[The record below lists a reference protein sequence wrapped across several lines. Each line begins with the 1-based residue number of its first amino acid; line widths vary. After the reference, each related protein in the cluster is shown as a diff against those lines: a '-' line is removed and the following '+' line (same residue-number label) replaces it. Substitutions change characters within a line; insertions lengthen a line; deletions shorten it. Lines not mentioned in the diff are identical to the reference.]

1 MVSHSNREWRLIR
14 SDAWLASLLTWVAP
28 VLFILVWWIFSAGLP
43 RALPVGVVDLDHSDL
58 SRSLITHYDANPS
71 LRVVRQFTSVNE
83 GSYALRG
90 GQINAL
96 VVIPRDLKRGVI
108 TGKPKQVTIFYNTQ
122 LLLIGKLIKSAI
134 IQSHSTYGIR
144 VEAFMALA
152 KGETGAQAISAAIPM
167 GAQVTPLFNLNS
179 DYAKF
184 LVSAIL
190 PALWQ
195 ILMISVTIMAL
206 SRELREQGLSAWLGN
221 TPTSA
226 ILNKLL
232 PYTLLLWLQGLFL
245 IWFLY
250 VFLGWPMNGS
260 WLLLSV
266 AQLLTVIAS
275 QAMGML
281 LFFITRNSARAFSFA
296 AAYSAPSFAFLGVT
310 FPTSDMTFLA
320 QFWRSL
326 LPVSHYM
333 DIQLI
338 QSNHG
343 ASIKTAVPDLLQ
355 LSLFLLLFP
364 ILFWAAGR
372 MSGQSARQATQQT
385 QRTRSAS

>member
-1 MVSHSNREWRLIR
+1 MASDSNREWRLIR
-14 SDAWLASLLTWVAP
+14 SDAWLASLISWVAP

-43 RALPVGVVDLDHSDL
+43 GALPVGVVDFDHSDI
-58 SRSLITHYDANPS
+58 SRNLISHYDANPS
-71 LRVVRQFTSVNE
+71 LRVVKQFASVSE
-83 GSYALRG
+83 GSFALRG
-90 GQINAL
+90 GEINAL

-108 TGKPKQVTIFYNTQ
+108 TGNPKQVTTFYNTQ

-134 IQSHSTYGIR
+134 IQSHRTYGVR

-152 KGETGAQAISAAIPM
+152 QGETGTQAISAAIPM

-206 SRELREQGLSAWLGN
+206 SRELREQGLSVWLGDAPI
-221 TPTSA
+221 TA
-226 ILNKLL
+226 ILGKLL
-232 PYTLLLWLQGLFL
+232 PYTLLLWLQGLFFL
-245 IWFLY
+245 WFLY

-260 WLLLSV
+260 WLLLFV
-266 AQLLTVIAS
+266 AQLLTVLAS
-275 QAMGML
+275 QAMGLL
-281 LFFITRNSARAFSFA
+281 LFFLTRNPARAFSFA
-296 AAYSAPSFAFLGVT
+296 AAYSAPSFAFMGVT

-326 LPVSHYM
+326 LPISHYM

-338 QSNHG
+338 QANHG

-364 ILFWAAGR
+364 ILFWVAGNVSDKTATKAAEPV
-372 MSGQSARQATQQT
+372 S
-385 QRTRSAS
+385 SAS

>member
-1 MVSHSNREWRLIR
+1 MESHANREWHLIR
-14 SDAWLASLLTWVAP
+14 SDAWLASLVSWIAP
-28 VLFILVWWIFSAGLP
+28 ALFILIWWIFSAGLP

-71 LRVVRQFTSVNE
+71 LRVVRQFSSVNE
-83 GSYALRG
+83 GSFALRG
-90 GQINAL
+90 GEINAL

-134 IQSHSTYGIR
+134 IQSHSTYGVR

-152 KGETGAQAISAAIPM
+152 QGETGAQAISAAIPM
-167 GAQVTPLFNLNS
+167 GSQVTPLFNLNS

-221 TPTSA
+221 APTTA

-232 PYTLLLWLQGLFL
+232 PYTLLLWLQGLFFL
-245 IWFLY
+245 WFLY

-260 WLLLSV
+260 WLLLFA
-266 AQLLTVIAS
+266 AQLLTVLAS
-275 QAMGML
+275 QAMGLL
-281 LFFITRNSARAFSFA
+281 LFFITKNSARAFSFA
-296 AAYSAPSFAFLGVT
+296 AAYSAPSFAFMGVT

-326 LPVSHYM
+326 LPISHYM

-338 QSNHG
+338 QANHG

-364 ILFWAAGR
+364 ILFWVAKTI
-372 MSGQSARQATQQT
+372 SAQPAQAIPEPTQPVS
-385 QRTRSAS
+385 SAS